1 MNFTEVYA
9 GPPYEFTSTV
19 KNFQLLPRFGHGSDF
34 TLLFSPNHADQVD
47 YAHGLVALFV
57 FLLMFFMFWTI
68 LLATFKVMGPSNAG
82 FLSGYHL
89 VVPDPADDEKNIH
102 KRPFRVRV
110 VFLVATGFLMLFSFL
125 LVGMGLN
132 NVENAAVTMSESLT
146 TIEEILGEA
155 EMIAR
160 NLEEPNFT
168 IFCDDCGRLLWRRQ
182 CSWRP

>member
-102 KRPFRVRV
+102 KRYV
-110 VFLVATGFLMLFSFL
+110 L
-125 LVGMGLN
+125 
-132 NVENAAVTMSESLT
+132 
-146 TIEEILGEA
+146 
-155 EMIAR
+155 
-160 NLEEPNFT
+160 
-168 IFCDDCGRLLWRRQ
+168 
-182 CSWRP
+182 